1 MSEIISIS
9 YDDRAVMAALDRIIR
24 SAADLSPAL
33 KSIGETL
40 AASTKARF
48 GGLPR
53 TGHELAKTYMS
64 ANYSFA
70 STGLGKK
77 KPRRNGEMR
86 RGFPGT

>member
-53 TGHELAKTYMS
+53 TRGDRPGWRCRCMAYALAPPHTRGLRIPR
-64 ANYSFA
+64 SF
-70 STGLGKK
+70 G
-77 KPRRNGEMR
+77 R
-86 RGFPGT
+86 